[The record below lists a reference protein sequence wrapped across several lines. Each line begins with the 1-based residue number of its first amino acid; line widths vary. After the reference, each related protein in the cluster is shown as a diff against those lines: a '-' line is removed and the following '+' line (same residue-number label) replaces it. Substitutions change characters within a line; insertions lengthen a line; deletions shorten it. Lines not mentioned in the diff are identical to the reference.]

1 MRGSM
6 KELGRGG
13 SIVLTAS
20 VAGIRAGA
28 GGTPYSASK
37 AAVNSLCQTS
47 AWGLYK
53 SGIRVNSVCPG
64 LIRTG
69 MTELLFQAAQARG
82 KSGLIGQVS
91 GRRAGS
97 VTHLQASP
105 KGRTVHIPPAAI
117 NLTYVRVFFRMLC
130 HCS

>member
-1 MRGSM
+1 M
-6 KELGRGG
+6 KEQGTGG

-37 AAVNSLCQTS
+37 AAVNSLGQTA

-53 SGIRVNSVCPG
+53 SGIRVNTVCPG

-69 MTELLFQAAQARG
+69 MTELLFMAAEARG
-82 KSGLIGQVS
+82 KGHLIGQVQYC
-91 GRRAGS
+91 
-97 VTHLQASP
+97 V
-105 KGRTVHIPPAAI
+105 AA
-117 NLTYVRVFFRMLC
+117 VP
-130 HCS
+130 